1 MEPNA
6 QLIKYHEDERSRWIT
21 ISSKLSPHTH
31 TKKKKK
37 KSHLYSACLQNNKRL
52 KINNDLIY
60 WMLKSIVFV
69 NFQILEK
76 HELINQLVITS
87 NWQKSGIH
95 C

>member
-6 QLIKYHEDERSRWIT
+6 QLIKYHEDERSRWII
-21 ISSKLSPHTH
+21 ISSKLSTH

-37 KSHLYSACLQNNKRL
+37 AHLYSTCLQNNKRL

-87 NWQKSGIH
+87 NWQKSGIQ